1 MGIGFNGALPW
12 RLRNELKYFNR
23 MTTATNDNLKRNCVI
38 MGRKTYLGI
47 PPSKRPLPKRL
58 NIVLSTT
65 TNKTDYPSDVILCKS
80 LPEAL
85 SKITNTSIGDDIE
98 NVWIVGG
105 YSVYKEAM
113 QSDDC
118 HRIYLTKILATY
130 ECDAFFPGIDSA
142 FDLVANPADIPL
154 EIQEEDGVQY
164 RYTIYEKNKQN

>member
-1 MGIGFNGALPW
+1 
-12 RLRNELKYFNR
+12 
-23 MTTATNDNLKRNCVI
+23 MTTAINDNSKRNCVI

-65 TNKTDYPSDVILCKS
+65 TNASDYPSDVVLCQS

-85 SKITNTSIGDDIE
+85 SKINKTNLGDDIE

-118 HRIYLTKILATY
+118 HRIYLTRILATF
-130 ECDAFFPGIDSA
+130 ECDAFFPNVDTA
-142 FDLVANPADIPL
+142 FGLVANPADIPSEL
-154 EIQEEDGVQY
+154 QEEDGVQY
-164 RYTIYEKNKQN
+164 RYTIYEKKQQN